1 MENQN
6 YYSNKNPENRLQDSI
21 KLSLSLR
28 KKKLNQKLCE
38 SHTLINPNLSKD
50 EEESNNVSKLC
61 ELSKNLVAQ
70 KDNQNIIN
78 TLDKLYFFL
87 INIKIPL
94 KANFIKLSNIIPNL
108 YNTIQFFERNEIVLL
123 KIYDALEEI
132 IKYFYYYENDDNCF
146 GMFNDQYFQLI
157 YRLIDLYQNNDNIM
171 KKIFNFLSDL
181 IKKSDFTK
189 EYLMTKPGCYFI
201 QSILSLDN
209 LYTTNI
215 IQILSSFCNYENL
228 CDEKMKNFEMMFIQ
242 ECDKI
247 LTLFYH
253 ENLTDPKIVIN
264 NNNLF
269 KNLYSCFSF
278 ISISEL
284 NEVKNKFFIDDKKY
298 NVNLL
303 EKIMEFEKLDR
314 ENLAGKVLRILVN
327 LFCSSDKRHIQILI
341 ENKSYQYVMDRLVD
355 KFSDENIIKEASTAL
370 SNFVNTEIFRKIFIE
385 NKYIN
390 DIINKLRENKSYEI
404 TKELL
409 CVISNIIFSIEEE
422 KIFSLIDSDLI
433 PFCVEFLM
441 TIKEPYLLI
450 YLLKIIELI
459 LFKGD
464 PNVYVDCYHK
474 NADDKILNPFK
485 YRFDTYGLYDIL
497 SNILTNNKNENVCN
511 SIKSILEHYYD
522 QNQIIDE

>member
-1 MENQN
+1 M
-6 YYSNKNPENRLQDSI
+6 
-21 KLSLSLR
+21 
-28 KKKLNQKLCE
+28 
-38 SHTLINPNLSKD
+38 KD
-50 EEESNNVSKLC
+50 
-61 ELSKNLVAQ
+61 
-70 KDNQNIIN
+70 
-78 TLDKLYFFL
+78 
-87 INIKIPL
+87 
-94 KANFIKLSNIIPNL
+94 
-108 YNTIQFFERNEIVLL
+108 FEI
-123 KIYDALEEI
+123 
-132 IKYFYYYENDDNCF
+132 
-146 GMFNDQYFQLI
+146 
-157 YRLIDLYQNNDNIM
+157 
-171 KKIFNFLSDL
+171 
-181 IKKSDFTK
+181 
-189 EYLMTKPGCYFI
+189 
-201 QSILSLDN
+201 
-209 LYTTNI
+209 
-215 IQILSSFCNYENL
+215 
-228 CDEKMKNFEMMFIQ
+228 MFIQ
-242 ECDKI
+242 ECGKI

-284 NEVKNKFFIDDKKY
+284 NEVKNKFFFDDKKY

-464 PNVYVDCYHK
+464 PNIYVDCYQK
-474 NADDKILNPFK
+474 MQM
-485 YRFDTYGLYDIL
+485 
-497 SNILTNNKNENVCN
+497 
-511 SIKSILEHYYD
+511 IKF
-522 QNQIIDE
+522 